1 MAECLAEFGPC
12 ALGDLL
18 PVHIEVQEE
27 GLFGLM
33 ARQGA
38 QLPCGEDLQLPH
50 IGGERPA
57 GSVEGDQLVER
68 SADGLGVLRIRPS
81 RAIHSLC

>member
-1 MAECLAEFGPC
+1 LAEGLAEFGPC
-12 ALGDLL
+12 ALGNLF
-18 PVHIEVQEE
+18 PVHIEVKEE

-50 IGGERPA
+50 VGGKCPA
-57 GSVEGDQLVER
+57 GSMEGDQLIEG
-68 SADGLGVLRIRPS
+68 STDGLGVLRI
-81 RAIHSLC
+81 A